1 MAQEHGIDLVL
12 LGHHRRDQAETFL
25 LQALRGAGVDGLSAM
40 PGLVVRDG
48 VSWARPWLESPR
60 EAIDAYVRTHRLGH
74 IEDASND
81 DPRFDRNRLR
91 ASVWPSLVQAFPGAE
106 ASLADAARRAQDGAA
121 GLAEWSRVDLATAG
135 EGETLNVGR
144 WRSLPPVRRSN
155 VLRAWLRERCGRAP
169 PATLSERLLR
179 ELGRTTSGRWPAPPG
194 ELRFHR
200 GRLRYEASP
209 IDELPPPGAT
219 SSIAID
225 LHRVGEHRLD
235 AWCGT
240 FVVRRVDSG
249 GVAAM
254 VARSLELRARRAGDR
269 FQSGVGRP
277 PRGLKLQF
285 QAAGVPAW
293 QRSGPIA
300 TSADAVVYVP
310 GLGLD
315 ARAVAIPGSP
325 RVAIDWRP
333 DRPNA
338 VSDEDP
344 GVRR

>member
-1 MAQEHGIDLVL
+1 MAQQHGIGLVL

-40 PGLVVRDG
+40 PGLIVREG
-48 VSWARPWLESPR
+48 ISWARPWLESPR
-60 EAIDAYVRTHRLGH
+60 EAIDAYVRTHRLSH

-121 GLAEWSRVDLATAG
+121 GLAEWSRVDLASVC
-135 EGETLNVGR
+135 EGEELDVGR

-155 VLRAWLRERCGRAP
+155 VLRAWLRARYGRAP
-169 PATLSERLLR
+169 PATLSKRLLD
-179 ELGRTTSGRWPAPPG
+179 ELGRAASGRWPAPPG
-194 ELRFHR
+194 ELQFHR
-200 GRLRYEASP
+200 GRLRYETSP
-209 IDELPPPGAT
+209 VDQVPPPGAT

-225 LHRVGEHRLD
+225 LDREGEHPVD

-249 GVAAM
+249 GVPAT

-269 FQSGVGRP
+269 FQAGAGRP

-285 QAAGVPAW
+285 QAAGVPPW

-300 TSADAVVYVP
+300 TSVDEIVYVP

-325 RVAIDWRP
+325 RVVIDWRP
-333 DRPNA
+333 DRPGA
-338 VSDEDP
+338 DVDEDP
-344 GVRR
+344 AVRR